1 MQYTI
6 TQTHAAMK
14 NATLIFE
21 TTVVETK
28 NNYTIEGTIEKEFD
42 MKKPI
47 MKKILYGVEIE
58 KPTAYRIYTHENGI
72 SRTWVFGDLELNPGR
87 FNVKKVSK

>member
-1 MQYTI
+1 
-6 TQTHAAMK
+6 
-14 NATLIFE
+14 
-21 TTVVETK
+21 
-28 NNYTIEGTIEKEFD
+28 
-42 MKKPI
+42 

-87 FNVKKVSK
+87 FDVKKISK